1 MNNEFDEFNE
11 FNTAITRAVENAA
24 LHGLTFVDRPERW
37 FIAIP
42 PYIQRVMLRH
52 YRRHNMTPS
61 GEIAGSNS
69 VSMFTEFFGMK
80 VVPGYE
86 MKIVVYHPDAAVYH
100 NPNGDQPDR
109 PQLYESPITIDRS
122 VPGRITIV
130 AGNETIN
137 LSEP

>member
-1 MNNEFDEFNE
+1 MNNYFDE

-24 LHGLTFVDRPERW
+24 LQGLTMVDLPEKW

-52 YRRHNMTPS
+52 YQRYNFNLS
-61 GEIAGSNS
+61 GKISEEND
-69 VSMFTEFFGMK
+69 VSMLTEFYGMK

-86 MKIVVYHPDAAVYH
+86 MKIVVYHPDAAINHSVEYYSPH
-100 NPNGDQPDR
+100 
-109 PQLYESPITIDRS
+109 LYEIEIRIDRS

-137 LSEP
+137 LTEP